1 VKATNPAQGFFPKVA
16 TTLHYERRSKP
27 FAQIAAG
34 TPIDPAGN
42 IDTDTEVSMAR
53 SKFRRSLRFENLEG
67 RQLLSSGGPTD
78 QEQYMLQLLNEART
92 NPAAAAQQ
100 ITSNLTPE
108 VQATLQYY
116 GVNLQAAQQTIAT
129 ATPQPPLAWNAAL
142 AVAAQGQSQ
151 YQATNQIQSHTGAG
165 GSTSQQRIQAAGYTN
180 SNSSGENAYAYA
192 TSPEEAM
199 QAFLID
205 WGVPSDGHRIN
216 IQQPNVSAQN
226 AYRDVGI
233 GIVQTNPNNP
243 SFGPM
248 VITQDFGSRP
258 NSQAQLVGVVYS
270 DNSGTNFYQP
280 GEGQGGV
287 QIDAVNLQSGEVLST
302 QTWSSGGSELSL
314 PAGQY
319 QVIASLNDTVIQ
331 TVNVTVADVNIE
343 QDFIT
348 SNAWQGGTRESAIA
362 AAQPPAPVAVVSPPV
377 VSAPIVSPPVVSIP
391 VANPQPSTPQPIAVG
406 WVPVVQ
412 SAPTTPAQQ
421 SVLSLLASRWSA
433 WNAS

>member
-1 VKATNPAQGFFPKVA
+1 
-16 TTLHYERRSKP
+16 
-27 FAQIAAG
+27 
-34 TPIDPAGN
+34 
-42 IDTDTEVSMAR
+42 MAR

-67 RQLLSSGGPTD
+67 RQLLSSVFKRRTDRSRAIHASVAQRGTYRSGGRRPAD
-78 QEQYMLQLLNEART
+78 HEQPDPGCPGHSPVLRRQSSDCPADDLLGHA
-92 NPAAAAQQ
+92 PAPA
-100 ITSNLTPE
+100 
-108 VQATLQYY
+108 
-116 GVNLQAAQQTIAT
+116 GVE
-129 ATPQPPLAWNAAL
+129 PRL

-233 GIVQTNPNNP
+233 GIVQTIPTIRCSAP
-243 SFGPM
+243 WSSLKISAAGP
-248 VITQDFGSRP
+248 TLKR
-258 NSQAQLVGVVYS
+258 NVGVAYS

-287 QIDAVNLQSGEVLST
+287 QIDAVNLQSGQVLST
-302 QTWSSGGSELSL
+302 QTWSSGGYELSL
-314 PAGQY
+314 ARGEY

-348 SNAWQGGTRESAIA
+348 SNVWQGGTREYAIA
-362 AAQPPAPVAVVSPPV
+362 AAQPAPVQFVSPPVVTPPVVSPPV
-377 VSAPIVSPPVVSIP
+377 VTLPVV
-391 VANPQPSTPQPIAVG
+391 NPQPATPQTISVGWIPVVPSTP
-406 WVPVVQ
+406 
-412 SAPTTPAQQ
+412 TTTAQQ
-421 SVLSLLASRWSA
+421 SVLSLLASSWSA